1 MKGLI
6 CKELLN
12 MATYKRVFVG
22 LFMAFMFLS
31 FQGDYM
37 PILSVTFITVATVFA
52 ITSFSYDMFTNWD
65 AYVMTLPVT
74 RKEIV
79 RSKYL
84 WALILM
90 FSSSALVFIANLI
103 VGLVRGLPFATMR
116 VWFITIGLTMLVSAL
131 LITLLLP
138 LIIEFGVEKG
148 IMVMIL
154 TGVLGGAIYF
164 PLSKLNIDL
173 TWLIDIKK
181 LLELFKGVTIKTSIV
196 AAILLAIILLW
207 CSYRISYKI
216 YSKKEF

>member
-22 LFMAFMFLS
+22 IFILFIFLAFY
-31 FQGDYM
+31 GDYM
-37 PILSVTFITVATVFA
+37 PILSVAFITIATVFA

-65 AYVMTLPVT
+65 AYALTLPVT

-79 RSKYL
+79 RSKYI

-90 FSSSALVFIANLI
+90 GSSSLLVFVADLVI
-103 VGLVRGLPFATMR
+103 GLVKGTPFSIMK
-116 VWFITIGLTMLVSAL
+116 VWFLVIFITMFVSVL

-154 TGVLGGAIYF
+154 TGLFGGVVYY
-164 PLSKLNIDL
+164 PLSKLNLDL
-173 TWLIDIKK
+173 TWLIDIRKI
-181 LLELFKGVTIKTSIV
+181 LEMFKWVTVEISMV
-196 AAILLAIILLW
+196 AAVLLSIILLL
-207 CSYRISYKI
+207 CSEKIAYKI